1 MKKNRVVIGTRGS
14 LLAVAQTKDVRAML
28 QEKYPEIEFE
38 LKEIVTTGD
47 TDLRTNWNNSDTS
60 LKSLFTKEIEK
71 ELLDGTIQLAV
82 HSMKDMPADSPEGLI
97 CGAIPARED
106 YRDVMVSKTGTKL
119 SELPEGAVVG
129 TSSLRRT
136 MAIKEMR
143 PDLVIEP
150 IRGNIHT
157 RLRKLREENFDA
169 IVLAAA
175 GLKRV
180 GLESEITQYLETHE
194 MMPAPAQGALCIQ
207 CKEDDTF
214 TREILSSI
222 TDREVEEVVE
232 IEREFSRIFDGG
244 CHTPMGCSGEITGD
258 EICLKG
264 MYCHE
269 GVIYKGQLTGKR
281 EEGKALAQ
289 KLAGIIRGQIDGQR

>member
-1 MKKNRVVIGTRGS
+1 MGKNKVIIGTRGS
-14 LLAVAQTKDVRAML
+14 LLAVSQTKDVRAML

-71 ELLDGTIQLAV
+71 ELLEGTIHLAV
-82 HSMKDMPADSPEGLI
+82 HSMKDMPAESPAGLI

-106 YRDVMVSKTGTKL
+106 FRDVLVSKTGLTL

-143 PDLVIEP
+143 PDVVIKP

-157 RLRKLREENFDA
+157 RLRKLREEEFDV

-207 CKEDDTF
+207 CKEDDAYI
-214 TREILSSI
+214 REILSSI
-222 TDREVEEVVE
+222 SDKEVEEVVE
-232 IEREFSRIFDGG
+232 IEREFSKIFDGG
-244 CHTPMGCSGEITGD
+244 CHTPMGCSGTINGD

-264 MYCHE
+264 MYCHDD
-269 GVIYKGQLTGKR
+269 VVYKGELTGKR
-281 EEGKALAQ
+281 EEGTALAQ
-289 KLAGIIRGQIDGQR
+289 KLAGIIRGQINEQR